1 MTTTSADRIRPVGT
15 TEVWISMIVYT
26 LLYGVLA
33 VIEVKLFLDY
43 IKKGP
48 EPFEEPTQ
56 LRDDDELA
64 FAY

>member
-1 MTTTSADRIRPVGT
+1 
-15 TEVWISMIVYT
+15 MIVFT

-43 IKKGP
+43 IKKGA
-48 EPFEEPTQ
+48 EPFEEPV
-56 LRDDDELA
+56 LLEDDDELQ